1 MLPFRLH
8 IQPGDWVALERAL
21 AYLGRRVISQ
31 DLSEN
36 SSPTFVD
43 LTLTTPSN
51 IYDLE
56 HNKFADLQGGD
67 TDEKY
72 HLTNDQHTDIL
83 IGKYVPEFFS
93 LLVER

>member
-21 AYLGRRVISQ
+21 AYLTKRVIAQ
-31 DLSEN
+31 DLSES

-51 IYDLE
+51 IYALE
-56 HNKFADLQGGD
+56 HNKFASKQGGM
-67 TDEKY
+67 TSEYY
-72 HLTNDQHTDIL
+72 HLTNAQHTDIL
-83 IGKYVPEFFS
+83 IGEYIPEFFS
-93 LLVER
+93 LLVTR